1 MDDREEE
8 RGEREARDVEYGEG
22 GGGWESVK
30 PLVYWEGGRRTTDIR
45 RLKIERKTRREQ
57 LKRRKYCELISVA
70 RG

>member
-1 MDDREEE
+1 MDDREGE
-8 RGEREARDVEYGEG
+8 RGEREARDVEYGEE

>member
-1 MDDREEE
+1 MDDREGE

-22 GGGWESVK
+22 GGSWESVK
-30 PLVYWEGGRRTTDIR
+30 PLVYWEDGRRTTDIR